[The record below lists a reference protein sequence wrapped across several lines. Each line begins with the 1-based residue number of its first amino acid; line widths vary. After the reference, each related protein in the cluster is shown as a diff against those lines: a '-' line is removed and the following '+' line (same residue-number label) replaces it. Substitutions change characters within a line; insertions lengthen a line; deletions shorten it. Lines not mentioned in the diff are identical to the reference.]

1 MPEYQSTKVVSGRKP
16 PASRRSRPP
25 PPVHLPKLIKKP
37 EPIPVTL
44 DQFQALMCSA
54 PDTSTPNVGSFSSL
68 LENSTIIGN
77 NIPLKIVNQPNN
89 NSSDEY
95 SRHGSPTNSQS
106 TAGTSINFGHGGR
119 VRRKSSHN
127 AIEKRYRS
135 SINERI
141 LELKEIV
148 ADTDEKVQKSGVLR
162 RTVEYIR
169 QIQAVNRRLEEENS
183 TLKTILKRLNL
194 TSKYRK
200 KLSHAFERCFS
211 SSCRCSN

>member
-1 MPEYQSTKVVSGRKP
+1 MLSVELSEYQSNKISAGRKSS
-16 PASRRSRPP
+16 ASKRSRPP
-25 PPVHLPKLIKKP
+25 PPSAPVHLPKLIKKP

-44 DQFQALMCSA
+44 DQFQALMCSV

-89 NSSDEY
+89 INNNSSDEN
-95 SRHGSPTNSQS
+95 SRHDSPPNNHMN
-106 TAGTSINFGHGGR
+106 INFGNGGR

-141 LELKEIV
+141 LELKEMV
-148 ADTDEKVQKSGVLR
+148 SDTDEKVD
-162 RTVEYIR
+162 
-169 QIQAVNRRLEEENS
+169 END
-183 TLKTILKRLNL
+183 
-194 TSKYRK
+194 
-200 KLSHAFERCFS
+200 H
-211 SSCRCSN
+211 

>member
-1 MPEYQSTKVVSGRKP
+1 MPEYQPNKIASARK
-16 PASRRSRPP
+16 ASVSRRSRPP

-44 DQFQALMCSA
+44 DQFQALICSA

-77 NIPLKIVNQPNN
+77 NIPLKIINQPNN
-89 NSSDEY
+89 TSSDEN
-95 SRHGSPTNSQS
+95 SRHDSPTNNQ
-106 TAGTSINFGHGGR
+106 TYTGTSINFGHGGR

-148 ADTDEKVQKSGVLR
+148 ADTDEKV
-162 RTVEYIR
+162 
-169 QIQAVNRRLEEENS
+169 
-183 TLKTILKRLNL
+183 
-194 TSKYRK
+194 
-200 KLSHAFERCFS
+200 
-211 SSCRCSN
+211 

>member
-1 MPEYQSTKVVSGRKP
+1 MVSVDLSEYQPNKIPSGRKV
-16 PASRRSRPP
+16 STSKRSRPP

-44 DQFQALMCSA
+44 DQFQALICSA

-77 NIPLKIVNQPNN
+77 NIPLKIINQQSHVNST
-89 NSSDEY
+89 SSDEN
-95 SRHGSPTNSQS
+95 SRHDASPNNHMS
-106 TAGTSINFGHGGR
+106 TTGINFSNGGR

-148 ADTDEKVQKSGVLR
+148 ADTDEKVDEKD
-162 RTVEYIR
+162 Y
-169 QIQAVNRRLEEENS
+169 
-183 TLKTILKRLNL
+183 
-194 TSKYRK
+194 
-200 KLSHAFERCFS
+200 
-211 SSCRCSN
+211 